1 MEPDMDPGEIW
12 QIIIKADD
20 LLKYATEDK
29 TAVRREQ
36 AAALLRDALEA
47 AETAGN
53 EQLAEQART
62 RLADLGE
69 A

>member
-1 MEPDMDPGEIW
+1 MDPGEIW